1 MSYCLNPSC
10 PKPINHPKAKKCRAC
25 GSKLLLRNRYHL
37 VKGLGKGGFGAT
49 FLAADL
55 SLPGKPLCV
64 IKQLRP
70 NTDNPNFL
78 SMARELF
85 EREAKTLGKV
95 GNHPQIPRLLDY
107 FEDRQQFY
115 LVQEFVKGNNLQQ
128 EVKKHGVLD
137 ETQAKQVLTEVLI
150 ILRDIHAQKVIH
162 RDIKPANI
170 IRRAIDN
177 KLVLIDFG
185 VVKNQVNTV
194 AAGNGD
200 QTALTAFAVGTPG
213 FAPPEQLAMRPV
225 YASDIYALGVTCMY
239 LMSGK
244 APKNIESDPLTG
256 EIQWFKYVDVSDDFA
271 DILLTMLEVSVKNR
285 YKIAE
290 EVLQALDM
298 SEHLDDLSGSMV
310 GLSNE
315 LSDGRGI
322 SGAYGQNTS
331 FSKRSTYSRAKANV
345 TARDRG
351 ISSRSNSHSE
361 HRRDDSGSR
370 SRSSSRLGSRINP
383 SEQNRYNRSNFRNQ
397 GRSEGQ
403 GKSNK
408 TSTSGKNQSR
418 EIKKLVKLDRATL
431 LNSYTSGRRDFAQK
445 DISLQN
451 LQKANLSGTNFNHSR
466 MIKIN
471 FQGADLSST
480 DFTGCDLRQGTF
492 RNANLGRSYLSYAN
506 LEGADLRG
514 ADLSYAHFKDAKLK
528 GANLC
533 GANLTNASITQE
545 QLALAKTNWTTVL
558 PNGKRGFW

>member
-10 PKPINHPKAKKCRAC
+10 PKPVNHPKAKKCRAC

-55 SLPGKPLCV
+55 SLPGNPLCV

-128 EVKKHGVLD
+128 EVKKKGVLD
-137 ETQAKQVLTEVLI
+137 EKKARQVLTEVLI
-150 ILRDIHAQKVIH
+150 ILRDIHVQKVIH

-170 IRRAIDN
+170 IRREIDN

-225 YASDIYALGVTCMY
+225 YASDVYALGVTCMY

-256 EIQWFKYVDVSDDFA
+256 EIQWFKYVDVSDEFA
-271 DILLTMLEVSVKNR
+271 EILLTMLEVSVKNR
-285 YKIAE
+285 YKTAE
-290 EVLQALDM
+290 EVLQALDISDHM
-298 SEHLDDLSGSMV
+298 DDLTHSMV
-310 GLSNE
+310 GFSND
-315 LSDGRGI
+315 LSDGKSQTVSYR
-322 SGAYGQNTS
+322 QTS
-331 FSKRSTYSRAKANV
+331 TNSPRRTTSSRAKDPV
-345 TARDRG
+345 GTRDRTMNPR
-351 ISSRSNSHSE
+351 SRGNTT
-361 HRRDDSGSR
+361 SR
-370 SRSSSRLGSRINP
+370 SRNTSRTGTSRNT
-383 SEQNRYNRSNFRNQ
+383 SDRSRYNSSNSRNQ
-397 GRSEGQ
+397 S
-403 GKSNK
+403 KSNRAD
-408 TSTSGKNQSR
+408 SSGKNQTR
-418 EIKKLVKLDRATL
+418 EVKKPIKVDKATL
-431 LNSYTSGRRDFAQK
+431 LSSYASGRRDFAGK

-451 LQKANLSGTNFNHSR
+451 FQKTNLSGSNFKHSR
-466 MIKIN
+466 MIKVN
-471 FQGADLSST
+471 FQGADLST
-480 DFTGCDLRQGTF
+480 VDFTGCDLRQGML

-506 LEGADLRG
+506 LEGTDLRG
-514 ADLSYAHFKDAKLK
+514 ADLSYAHFKNTKLK

-533 GANLTNASITQE
+533 GANLTNANITEE

>member
-10 PKPINHPKAKKCRAC
+10 PKPVNHPKAKKCRAC
-25 GSKLLLRNRYHL
+25 GSKLLLRDRYHL

-70 NTDNPNFL
+70 STDNPNFL

-115 LVQEFVKGNNLQQ
+115 LVQEFVKGNTLQQ
-128 EVKKHGVLD
+128 EVKKHGVFD
-137 ETQAKQVLTEVLI
+137 ESKARQVLTEVLI

-170 IRRAIDN
+170 IRREIDN

-185 VVKNQVNTV
+185 VVKNQVNTI

-225 YASDIYALGVTCMY
+225 YASDVYALGVTCMY

-256 EIQWFKYVDVSDDFA
+256 EIQWFKYIDVSDDFA
-271 DILLTMLEVSVKNR
+271 DFLLTMLEVSVKNR
-285 YKIAE
+285 YKTAE
-290 EVLQALDM
+290 EALQALDM
-298 SEHLDDLSGSMV
+298 SDHLDDLSHSMIGYSSDLSEGRSNSGS
-310 GLSNE
+310 S
-315 LSDGRGI
+315 RQT
-322 SGAYGQNTS
+322 AYS
-331 FSKRSTYSRAKANV
+331 STRR
-345 TARDRG
+345 TT
-351 ISSRSNSHSE
+351 SSRSGGYSRISD
-361 HRRDDSGSR
+361 RGVGSR
-370 SRSSSRLGSRINP
+370 SRANSTSRRSDSSSRSRNSSRTGS
-383 SEQNRYNRSNFRNQ
+383 NRTTSDRSRYGNSSSRNQ
-397 GRSEGQ
+397 GRSNRVDPTG
-403 GKSNK
+403 N
-408 TSTSGKNQSR
+408 NQSR
-418 EIKKLVKLDRATL
+418 EVKKPIKVDRETL
-431 LNSYTSGRRDFAQK
+431 LNAYASGRRDFAHK

-451 LQKANLSGTNFNHSR
+451 LQKANLSGSNFHHSR

-471 FQGADLSST
+471 FHGADLSST
-480 DFTGCDLRQGTF
+480 DFTGCDLRQGML
-492 RNANLGRSYLSYAN
+492 RNANLGRSYLSDAN
-506 LEGADLRG
+506 LEGTDLRG
-514 ADLSYAHFKDAKLK
+514 ADLSYAHFKDTKLK

-533 GANLTNASITQE
+533 GANLTNANITEE
-545 QLALAKTNWTTVL
+545 QLALAKTNWTTIL

>member
-10 PKPINHPKAKKCRAC
+10 PKPVNHPKAKKCKAC
-25 GSKLLLRNRYHL
+25 GSKLLLRDRYHL

-70 NTDNPNFL
+70 STDNPNFL

-115 LVQEFVKGNNLQQ
+115 LVQEFVKGNTLQQ
-128 EVKKHGVLD
+128 EVKKYGVFD
-137 ETQAKQVLTEVLI
+137 EAKARQVLTEILI

-170 IRRAIDN
+170 LRREIDN

-185 VVKNQVNTV
+185 VVKNQVNTI

-225 YASDIYALGVTCMY
+225 YASDVYALGVTCMY

-256 EIQWFKYVDVSDDFA
+256 EIQWFKYVDVSDTFA

-285 YKIAE
+285 YKTAE
-290 EVLQALDM
+290 EALQALDM
-298 SEHLDDLSGSMV
+298 SDHLDDLSGSMV
-310 GLSNE
+310 GYSSD
-315 LSDGRGI
+315 LSDSKSSSGDSRQSAYSSARRTTSSRLRGQSKI
-322 SGAYGQNTS
+322 S
-331 FSKRSTYSRAKANV
+331 
-345 TARDRG
+345 DRG
-351 ISSRSNSHSE
+351 VSSRSRANPTS
-361 HRRDDSGSR
+361 RRNASSSR
-370 SRSSSRLGSRINP
+370 SRNTSRMGSSRTTI
-383 SEQNRYNRSNFRNQ
+383 NRSSYGSTTSRNQ
-397 GRSEGQ
+397 GRS
-403 GKSNK
+403 NRVD
-408 TSTSGKNQSR
+408 STENNQSR
-418 EIKKLVKLDRATL
+418 EVKKPIKVDRETL
-431 LNSYTSGRRDFAQK
+431 LNAYASGRRDFANK

-451 LQKANLSGTNFNHSR
+451 LQKANLSGSNFHHSR

-480 DFTGCDLRQGTF
+480 DFTDCDLRQGML

-514 ADLSYAHFKDAKLK
+514 SDLSYAHFKDTKLK

-533 GANLTNASITQE
+533 GANLTNANITEE